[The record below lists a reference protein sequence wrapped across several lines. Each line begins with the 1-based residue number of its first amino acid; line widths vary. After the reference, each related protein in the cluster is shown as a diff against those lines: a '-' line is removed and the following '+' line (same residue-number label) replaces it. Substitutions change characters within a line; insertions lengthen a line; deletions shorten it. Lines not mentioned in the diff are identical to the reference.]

1 MLNKELYWRYVGIIV
16 NAHSIIADKEFKDYV
31 DVYRTLKISILE
43 IVQLTSL
50 IDQFS
55 LRP

>member
-1 MLNKELYWRYVGIIV
+1 MLSKELYWRYIGIIV
-16 NAHSIIADKEFKDYV
+16 NAHSIIIDKEFEDFV

-43 IVQLTSL
+43 IVQLNSL